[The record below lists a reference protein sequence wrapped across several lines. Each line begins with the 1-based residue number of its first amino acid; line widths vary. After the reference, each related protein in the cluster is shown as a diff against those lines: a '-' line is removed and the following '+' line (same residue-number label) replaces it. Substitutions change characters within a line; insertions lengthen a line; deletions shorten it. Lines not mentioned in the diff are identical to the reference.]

1 MQASFSVILYKIY
14 PDLFVAIFAY
24 AGAGTA
30 IAYALGQPLVG
41 LNLNQLQ
48 KEADFRYSLI
58 RVRENSESIG
68 KLLFVV
74 STDST
79 VLLFNGALSSVLYI
93 SAFAGSAHEAV
104 HRVTVF
110 MFSLHIMEVA
120 ADFIRR

>member
-1 MQASFSVILYKIY
+1 VILYKIY

-68 KLLFVV
+68 ELCY
-74 STDST
+74 
-79 VLLFNGALSSVLYI
+79 LYCT
-93 SAFAGSAHEAV
+93 GNTE
-104 HRVTVF
+104 
-110 MFSLHIMEVA
+110 
-120 ADFIRR
+120 